1 MERPVRYCP
10 DPDCPDEQD
19 RDTPSEYRGDIERCP
34 SCDAELVEQL
44 PWEVAPNPSAE
55 TVDGPPSD
63 YETFVP
69 VRSVPNQALIPLAKS
84 ILQAAGIRY
93 YVRNERLGSMIP
105 LPAVGVFSPFR
116 FPEVTVE
123 PGRADEARELLAD
136 LE

>member
-1 MERPVRYCP
+1 MEQPVRYCP
-10 DPDCPDEQD
+10 NPDCPEEQD
-19 RDTPSEYRGDIERCP
+19 SDSPSEYRADIERCP
-34 SCDAELVEQL
+34 GCETELVEQL
-44 PWEVAPNPSAE
+44 PWDSAADPPAAPAE
-55 TVDGPPSD
+55 APPSD